1 MILEFCSASAADG
14 RDLSSKLEWTLTRA
28 IHHFSSFNRL
38 LFLFSFL
45 ILSSY
50 LLTRLLRDNNS
61 DSTTTTTMA
70 PSEDGV
76 LVAAAAANKKRPASV
91 SGSST
96 GSSDDSSR
104 RKKRRDRKNGSSKKR
119 SSNGDFSIPGAFAQR
134 RNSLAK
140 ASRDP
145 RDEPLP
151 KKKRAVAEGAVVKTR
166 SPSPVIDFD
175 GLSRPSTFL
184 LFPIIWFS

>member
-1 MILEFCSASAADG
+1 MILEFCSAPAADG

-38 LFLFSFL
+38 LFLLLFPLF
-45 ILSSY
+45 IFSSY
-50 LLTRLLRDNNS
+50 RTLRDNS
-61 DSTTTTTMA
+61 DSTTAMA

-76 LVAAAAANKKRPASV
+76 LVAAASNKKRPASV

-119 SSNGDFSIPGAFAQR
+119 SNGDFSVPGAFAQR

-175 GLSRPSTFL
+175 GLSRPSTFSFFHPL
-184 LFPIIWFS
+184 VCLIVC

>member
-1 MILEFCSASAADG
+1 MILEFCSAPAADG

-38 LFLFSFL
+38 LVLFSFF

-50 LLTRLLRDNNS
+50 LLTRLLRDNNNTHS
-61 DSTTTTTMA
+61 IIAMA

-76 LVAAAAANKKRPASV
+76 LVAASNKKRPASV

-119 SSNGDFSIPGAFAQR
+119 SNGDISVPGAFAQR

-184 LFPIIWFS
+184 LLPSYVSS